1 MTEKH
6 HGYTNHG
13 HPIPGACGIA
23 GQRPKYVARC
33 GGPGL
38 CGTCSLDAERYNESR
53 PDSNEP
59 PTMTDQTPSTED
71 VRWKY
76 RCMRVKDG
84 AEDIAAQTE
93 FNAWLAAHDREVAAK
108 ALREMSRKLVEM
120 RLDPN
125 LDRHASDYWSGVFQ
139 GLLAAEQYVSDEAEN
154 ARSDRMEA
162 GE

>member
-23 GQRPKYVARC
+23 GQSPKYVARC
-33 GGPGL
+33 GGPRV

-84 AEDIAAQTE
+84 AKDIAAQTE
-93 FNAWLAAHDREVAAK
+93 FDAWLAAHDREVAAK
-108 ALREMSRKLVEM
+108 ALYDARDDWRKGGWAGT
-120 RLDPN
+120 PHHH
-125 LDRHASDYWSGVFQ
+125 DRGRDRI
-139 GLLAAEQYVSDEAEN
+139 AAAQYVGNWLDTRA
-154 ARSDRMEA
+154 DQIEA